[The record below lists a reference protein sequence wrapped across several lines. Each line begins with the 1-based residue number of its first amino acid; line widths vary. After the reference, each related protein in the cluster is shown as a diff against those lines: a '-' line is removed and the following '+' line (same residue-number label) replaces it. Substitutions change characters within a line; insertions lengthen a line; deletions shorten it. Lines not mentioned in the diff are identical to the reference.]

1 MRVKKR
7 HRYQRRKLSQRRS
20 HRFHKKKLKLPLKSL
35 HLSKLPTLHP
45 ILLTKKSL

>member
-20 HRFHKKKLKLPLKSL
+20 HRFHKKKLKLPMKSL
-35 HLSKLPTLHP
+35 HLSKQPTPHP
-45 ILLTKKSL
+45 IPLAKKNL